1 MSGQLENMTA
11 LNSHKCK
18 EIAILLHIS
27 DKIFNFV
34 NWWLCYRIIKL
45 ARFKTERA
53 GSQGYNQIKITT
65 KLITNSSNNIET
77 YLHDIQK
84 VFVSYYKY
92 SFPWSKL
99 HEALSFVSSIDKFFL
114 MLGIIS

>member
-11 LNSHKCK
+11 LNSHKYK

-45 ARFKTERA
+45 ARFKREREW
-53 GSQGYNQIKITT
+53 SQGYKQIKITT
-65 KLITNSSNNIET
+65 KLIINSSNNIET
-77 YLHDIQK
+77 YSHGIHK
-84 VFVSYYKY
+84 SFVSYYKY
-92 SFPWSKL
+92 SFP
-99 HEALSFVSSIDKFFL
+99 
-114 MLGIIS
+114 